1 MELSNNIKLMC
12 RIRPNFKNNEN
23 CVTNKNNEIF
33 VEKKQPGIIK
43 THQSQL
49 KYSFNKVFGQDD
61 VNIDVYDYI
70 GIEMIKYVI
79 KHKKNVTFYVYGQ
92 TGSGK
97 THTLL
102 GGNKEKGML
111 QEILDDMMEIGYDTK
126 ICALEIYNN
135 KCYDLLQNK
144 KKVHQRDN
152 GARDFVFPGVVLK
165 PLKNAKDIAD
175 FNDIISNNRKVGV
188 SSENDTSSRSHLL
201 IEIRINGQF
210 LRILDLAGCEKANQ
224 AICKSRQ
231 EYYENGEINQNLFAL
246 KECIRCL
253 LKKQSHIPYRRCEL
267 TKMLKQS
274 FEPGN
279 QTYILATISPYM
291 SACHTSI
298 DVLNYINSIKNI
310 KTQLPQKSSF
320 QQFLGS
326 PRFNNFMEKKN
337 VLTQLSIKEKNLLES
352 MVQEK
357 TTRVHMDLY
366 LDVLDQKKK
375 LLAK

>member
-23 CVTNKNNEIF
+23 CIDNKNNEII
-33 VEKKQPGIIK
+33 VQKKQPGILK

-49 KYSFNKVFGQDD
+49 KYSFNKVFGQDALNMD
-61 VNIDVYDYI
+61 IYSSLGVEI
-70 GIEMIKYVI
+70 IKHVI
-79 KHKKNVTFYVYGQ
+79 KFKKNVTFYVYGQ

-102 GGNKEKGML
+102 GGNKENGFL
-111 QEILDDMMEIGYDTK
+111 EDILSDILEIGYEIK

-144 KKVHQRDN
+144 KKVQQRDN
-152 GARDFVFPGVVLK
+152 GAKDFVFPGVALK
-165 PLKNAKDIAD
+165 SLKEPQDIVD
-175 FNDIISNNRKVGV
+175 FNEIIGNNRKIGV

-201 IEIRINGQF
+201 IEIHVNNQF

-246 KECIRCL
+246 KECIRAL

-267 TKMLKQS
+267 TKILKQS
-274 FEPGN
+274 FDPGN
-279 QTYILATISPYM
+279 QTYILATISPYL
-291 SACHTSI
+291 SACSTTI

-310 KTQLPQKSSF
+310 KTKVPQKTGF

-326 PRFNNFMEKKN
+326 PRFNNFMEKKH
-337 VLTQLSIKEKNLLES
+337 VLKQLSLKEKNLLES
-352 MVQEK
+352 MVQDK

-366 LDVLDQKKK
+366 LDVLEQKKK
-375 LLAK
+375 LFEK